1 MSSSDCIEHSEV
13 LDQHTGT
20 IVCVVCCRVIK
31 DGLTHFEVNQQK
43 YSTFQENLKD
53 EKKINGENVYEL
65 LEKISDKLHLSQSSV
80 DIAYIEYKKITKK
93 IQKILSYPNKK
104 PHPTSIL
111 SPEIV
116 LMLSIY
122 TALKKDFCPRSI
134 DFLCNIAGLQ
144 ESANVFKLA
153 AFLEKNKDD
162 DTNSTR
168 LQPLKAKDLLL
179 THYTCIDNFSFEDV
193 NRMNDIIEALKKNT
207 FTPHTTAAGAVYLY
221 ARNVKCT
228 KQTMRQVSSL
238 FNVTTTSIQRFINK
252 YKLCFS

>member
-1 MSSSDCIEHSEV
+1 
-13 LDQHTGT
+13 
-20 IVCVVCCRVIK
+20 
-31 DGLTHFEVNQQK
+31 
-43 YSTFQENLKD
+43 
-53 EKKINGENVYEL
+53 
-65 LEKISDKLHLSQSSV
+65 
-80 DIAYIEYKKITKK
+80 
-93 IQKILSYPNKK
+93 
-104 PHPTSIL
+104 
-111 SPEIV
+111 
-116 LMLSIY
+116 MLSIY

-134 DFLCNIAGLQ
+134 DVLCNIAGLQ
-144 ESANVFKLA
+144 ESANVFKLT

-162 DTNSTR
+162 DTHSTR
-168 LQPLKAKDLLL
+168 LQPLNAKDLLL

-193 NRMNDIIEALKKNT
+193 KRMNDIIEALKKNT